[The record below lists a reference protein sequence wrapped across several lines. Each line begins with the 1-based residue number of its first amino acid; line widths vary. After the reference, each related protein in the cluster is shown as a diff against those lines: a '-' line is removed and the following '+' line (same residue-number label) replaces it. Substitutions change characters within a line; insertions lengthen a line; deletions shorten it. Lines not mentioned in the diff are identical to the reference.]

1 MGLLQFVNCRIT
13 ATVSQVSI
21 WSQNFSSVLAGGGD
35 GGDKTSLLRQRR
47 LKAASLAQLSTTSP
61 ATAPR
66 EPTWSWS
73 SLRAGLGSAG
83 AGRLPPTSHVL
94 ANKQQH
100 RKCTG
105 SRKGEGRENVHY
117 QNTLRAV
124 LGNVQSASLYQTF
137 ISCEVHTGLFIS
149 PLKRTKLRG
158 QLERLQRQ
166 HRDQYLAVLLKLS
179 WYWYT
184 TE

>member
-1 MGLLQFVNCRIT
+1 MF
-13 ATVSQVSI
+13 
-21 WSQNFSSVLAGGGD
+21 AGGGD
-35 GGDKTSLLRQRR
+35 GGDKTSLLRQRQ
-47 LKAASLAQLSTTSP
+47 LKAASLAQLHQRLLRGSQ
-61 ATAPR
+61 R
-66 EPTWSWS
+66 E
-73 SLRAGLGSAG
+73 AG
-83 AGRLPPTSHVL
+83 AACVQASDRQGLAVSLVLHVL
-94 ANKQQH
+94 VNKQQH

-179 WYWYT
+179 
-184 TE
+184 